1 MSQFRI
7 PRHTDA
13 LHRDRSRSP
22 RRDRSRS
29 PDRNDNWLN
38 ASERKVV
45 EFITDGFTKSVNY
58 KDPKIL
64 AMFHRKTSFDLERY
78 DAHIR
83 RKNTV
88 KKTNDEL
95 VRQKNQ
101 LAADV
106 VKLRDELEKRK
117 DELEKRKDELE
128 KRKDELE
135 KRDVE
140 LAKLKV
146 DFKTETDRLRKSR
159 DEVFHNQKQYY
170 ENKLQAQNNELEVLR
185 KKISE
190 FEKKAEEDAINIL
203 SQKKQEADQAEVDEI
218 EEIFPDSDVDEE
230 SETEYEPSET
240 EQEPQP
246 KRKRKRSPSTA
257 PNNLCGIPYT
267 QYSKYS
273 NAERTR
279 LAMRDFEQ
287 KVNQL
292 IKSDPSCNV
301 NDYRIRKLMSP
312 NKKFFDYDHAHR
324 FLAQKLN
331 IAPSLRPS
339 A

>member
-78 DAHIR
+78 DTYIR
-83 RKNTV
+83 RKNSM
-88 KKTNDEL
+88 KNTNDEL

-117 DELEKRKDELE
+117 D
-128 KRKDELE
+128 
-135 KRDVE
+135 E

-246 KRKRKRSPSTA
+246 NVS
-257 PNNLCGIPYT
+257 G
-267 QYSKYS
+267 
-273 NAERTR
+273 
-279 LAMRDFEQ
+279 
-287 KVNQL
+287 
-292 IKSDPSCNV
+292 SDPRVLLLIICV
-301 NDYRIRKLMSP
+301 V
-312 NKKFFDYDHAHR
+312 FHTH
-324 FLAQKLN
+324 N
-331 IAPSLRPS
+331 IVSIQMLS
-339 A
+339 ARNLPCVILSKR